1 MKTIR
6 IVLMLLG
13 LYVSNMAYGVKLP
26 EFYGIYAVENDKL
39 IDIKNDSQF
48 SELSHKTQFIVFN
61 KNIQMIADHVR
72 IVRMVFVRNQIMD
85 GFMSQPPTISAYQ
98 KWKASAEATPIE
110 TRIKPVPGQP
120 EQIYL
125 VPRDTLPAGAYS
137 ISVGKERMGLFFV
150 DKASVLQGLENSSHC
165 VDLKVHDSM
174 SLRMGES
181 GKEVPCGGNA
191 VPGSGSNATPSTAT
205 GAGTSTGASGK
216 VSGTQKIAA
225 AKELSK
231 YLDSSQ
237 VSEEEEKKF
246 GREEAAR
253 AARLNSPDLLRLKQS
268 RRDALKR
275 NDYQGIIDPSL
286 QILQIDP
293 ADYESLDYLANLY
306 TAVNEPDKALVY
318 AAECLKRVVRPR
330 TFALITQAYLVKKDK
345 KNTLLWLEKTL
356 QSKYPHHPAEA
367 ALNQAFPK
375 DQGEISS
382 IFNKYR
388 VTSGASTASSGL
400 AQNQPGAAQ
409 NAQSQPNV
417 VEGVASV
424 FKSIIG
430 GVTSALPRQDAAA
443 TPSKTSQ
450 AVTEA
455 PQAPTSAPASVPPEK
470 AAATASG
477 ILESVERR
485 QKVFPP
491 VPDYLYETSSFTG
504 AVSSTWLEMTSGML
518 GTKGLRDKYEEFYLS
533 AVDYRNLAQLQLI
546 RAKRYAEKRDAE
558 TASHFLKSADHYLEF
573 FNLSRQGAE
582 QAYLGNIDAAAE
594 LARGIYEGS
603 KKAVS
608 FGGDAL
614 GPAGSR
620 VVDIVFTATDFAVQ
634 ASDVGISQAAK
645 ETIVDI
651 LTEAVLKSVP
661 DSSLGGKT
669 LSEAITK
676 KTTKVIGSSQ
686 VYGILKAASG
696 SAKFSKAFTT
706 LLAKSTASELN
717 SLTKDQ
723 VAKIVLG
730 LGEEHPQVVAQNKP

>member
-1 MKTIR
+1 MKIIR
-6 IVLMLLG
+6 MMLMLLG

-26 EFYGIYAVENDKL
+26 EFHGLYAVDGGKL
-39 IDIKNDSQF
+39 IEI
-48 SELSHKTQFIVFN
+48 ELVKGKSYDLSSSFQFINYHGGQWQLKKV
-61 KNIQMIADHVR
+61 
-72 IVRMVFVRNQIMD
+72 VFVRNKIERNVAGQVMGVEPIN
-85 GFMSQPPTISAYQ
+85 
-98 KWKASAEATPIE
+98 KWESVGDWIE
-110 TRIKPVPGQP
+110 MRTKPVPGAPDMIYEAPREPWTTGAYAMLDRHTWSIIVMLYINKKEPLLRQSECVDRDFDIKENTGHEKYVPCKTSAP
-120 EQIYL
+120 EQQG
-125 VPRDTLPAGAYS
+125 TGGANTSQTPA
-137 ISVGKERMGLFFV
+137 
-150 DKASVLQGLENSSHC
+150 
-165 VDLKVHDSM
+165 
-174 SLRMGES
+174 
-181 GKEVPCGGNA
+181 
-191 VPGSGSNATPSTAT
+191 SNATPSTAI
-205 GAGTSTGASGK
+205 GAGTNTGASGK
-216 VSGTQKIAA
+216 ASGTQQTNA

-231 YLDSSQ
+231 FLNSTP
-237 VSEEEEKKF
+237 VAEEEERRF
-246 GREEAAR
+246 VREEAAR

-330 TFALITQAYLVKKDK
+330 TFALITQAYLMKKDK
-345 KNTLLWLEKTL
+345 KNTLLWLERTL

-367 ALNQAFPK
+367 ALNQAFTE
-375 DQGEISS
+375 DQGEISR
-382 IFNKYR
+382 IFNKHR
-388 VTSGASTASSGL
+388 TTSGASTVSPGL

-455 PQAPTSAPASVPPEK
+455 PQAPASAPASVPLEK

-485 QKVFPP
+485 QKVFPLA
-491 VPDYLYETSSFTG
+491 PDYLYETSSFTG

-533 AVDYRNLAQLQLI
+533 AVDYRNLSQVQLI
-546 RAKRYAEKRDAE
+546 RAKRYAEKGDAK
-558 TASHFLKSADHYLEF
+558 TASHFLKSADHYLEL

-634 ASDVGISQAAK
+634 ASDVGVSQALK
-645 ETIVDI
+645 ETLADI
-651 LTEAVLKSVP
+651 LAEAVLKSVP

-686 VYGILKAASG
+686 AYGILKAASG

-730 LGEEHPQVVAQNKP
+730 LGEENPQVVAQNKP

>member
-1 MKTIR
+1 MKIIR
-6 IVLMLLG
+6 MMLMLLG
-13 LYVSNMAYGVKLP
+13 LYVSNVAYGADPLQQHALSLAKAQFDKHFVKCGDTWFVYDNALTEMKKFAGATIKMGKISEADSLNGVEWQGYIWYDFSGP
-26 EFYGIYAVENDKL
+26 RRKFEKSSWNDPNPKWGDWKDQREQLESSLFAVL
-39 IDIKNDSQF
+39 ITRKNGEWTTMGRRF
-48 SELSHKTQFIVFN
+48 SVSKELSSWFSSCSQLPGAGGKKT
-61 KNIQMIADHVR
+61 
-72 IVRMVFVRNQIMD
+72 
-85 GFMSQPPTISAYQ
+85 
-98 KWKASAEATPIE
+98 
-110 TRIKPVPGQP
+110 
-120 EQIYL
+120 
-125 VPRDTLPAGAYS
+125 
-137 ISVGKERMGLFFV
+137 
-150 DKASVLQGLENSSHC
+150 
-165 VDLKVHDSM
+165 
-174 SLRMGES
+174 
-181 GKEVPCGGNA
+181 GGM
-191 VPGSGSNATPSTAT
+191 GSNNENT
-205 GAGTSTGASGK
+205 GSSAGTATGASGK
-216 VSGTQKIAA
+216 VFGTQQTNA

-231 YLDSSQ
+231 FLNSTP
-237 VSEEEEKKF
+237 VAEEEERRLL
-246 GREEAAR
+246 REEAAR

-268 RRDALKR
+268 RRNALKR
-275 NDYQGIIDPSL
+275 NDYRGIIDPSL

-318 AAECLKRVVRPR
+318 AAECLKRMVRPR
-330 TFALITQAYLVKKDK
+330 NFALITQAYLMKKDK
-345 KNTLLWLEKTL
+345 KNTLLWLERTL

-367 ALNQAFPK
+367 DLNQAFPK
-375 DQGEISS
+375 DQGEISR
-382 IFNKYR
+382 IFNKHR
-388 VTSGASTASSGL
+388 TTSGASTVSPGL
-400 AQNQPGAAQ
+400 AQNQPGAVQ

-417 VEGVASV
+417 AEGVASV

-430 GVTSALPRQDAAA
+430 GVTSAFPRQDAAA
-443 TPSKTSQ
+443 APSQTGQ
-450 AVTEA
+450 VVTGA
-455 PQAPTSAPASVPPEK
+455 AQMPASAPAS
-470 AAATASG
+470 AAPGKVAVTASG

-491 VPDYLYETSSFTG
+491 APDYLYETSSFTG
-504 AVSSTWLEMTSGML
+504 AVSSTWLDMTSGML

-533 AVDYRNLAQLQLI
+533 AVDYRNLSQVQLI
-546 RAKRYAEKRDAE
+546 RAKRYAEKGGAE
-558 TASHFLKSADHYLEF
+558 TASHFLRSADHYLEL

-614 GPAGSR
+614 GPSGSR

-634 ASDVGISQAAK
+634 ASDVGVSQALK
-645 ETIVDI
+645 ETLADI
-651 LTEAVLKSVP
+651 LAEAVLKSVP

-723 VAKIVLG
+723 VAKIVRG
-730 LGEEHPQVVAQNKP
+730 LGEEKPQVVAQNKP